1 MKRLLYLAVIL
12 CGLAAGTLAGLWVA
26 GRGPFRRALPVETA
40 KDLSAAPEGAVPPH
54 VRGPVAAT
62 VTVEEFGDFQCPPC
76 GQLEPELKK
85 IQEEHG
91 TDLRLVFRQY
101 PLNGIHPHALE
112 AAQASEAAALQGK
125 FWEMHDL
132 LFERQA
138 EWAGVGRPRFV
149 EYALSLGLDAE
160 RFARDM
166 DAEQVLAR
174 ISADEQRGDA
184 AGVRATPSL
193 FVNGRELPLR
203 EMTPE
208 GLRAAVNAI
217 LRR

>member
-1 MKRLLYLAVIL
+1 MKRLLYSAVIL
-12 CGLAAGTLAGLWVA
+12 CGLAAGTLASLWVA
-26 GRGPFRRALPVETA
+26 GRGPFSKALPVETA

-54 VRGPVAAT
+54 VRGPEAAP

-85 IQEEHG
+85 LQEEHG
-91 TDLRLVFRQY
+91 ADLRLVFRQY
-101 PLNGIHPHALE
+101 PLTSIHPHALE

-132 LFERQA
+132 LFEHQG
-138 EWAGVGRPRFV
+138 EWADVGRPRFV
-149 EYALSLGLDAE
+149 EYARSLGLDAE
-160 RFARDM
+160 RFTRDM
-166 DAEQVLAR
+166 DAEQLLAR
-174 ISADEQRGDA
+174 ISADERRGDA

-193 FVNGRELPLR
+193 FIDGRELPPR

-208 GLRAAVNAI
+208 GMRAAVNAI